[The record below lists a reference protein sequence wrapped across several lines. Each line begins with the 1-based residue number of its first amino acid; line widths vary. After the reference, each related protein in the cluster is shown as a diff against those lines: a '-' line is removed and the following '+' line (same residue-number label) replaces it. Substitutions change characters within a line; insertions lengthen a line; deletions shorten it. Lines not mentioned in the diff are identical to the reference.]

1 MQDKKTKIMKV
12 AVILGILI
20 LPLIYSIV
28 YLGGF
33 WDPYGNLEGV
43 PVALVNEDKC
53 EKDCKG
59 TELID
64 QLTDAATFK
73 FDVVS
78 KKKAEK
84 GLLNKKYY
92 AVITIPSDFTESFTK
107 ASTKDR
113 HEATITY
120 SPNKKTSYLASQI
133 INSAMTKV
141 QAKLRSE
148 VTKQVVNTLTDNLN
162 KVPEQT
168 KQIENGLTTISEGTS
183 KLNSGANQ
191 LKNGTVTLNTSYK
204 VFDGGINELTSG
216 LNTLNTNYK
225 TLDDG
230 INTLYDSVH
239 NTLLPQVTQSMTN
252 LQNGVAQIKD
262 GSNYITTTLTEA
274 DYKNQINSFM
284 DNTNQVY
291 QALAAMCDAGQLSNE
306 SLCQVAKA
314 YTTADDKGTTG
325 IQKLKAGT
333 NGLLDGQAKV
343 DAGINNLANNLSGIS
358 ALTQGLN
365 TLDESILKLKNGS
378 STVYSGIAKLK
389 EGANTL
395 ATNSAKIS
403 SGINTLD
410 SSVSTLQTG
419 TSQLNSGVNSAKTQ
433 VSSKITETE
442 NELKQLDGLDE
453 YAANSVKINEKDYG
467 KVDQYGTFF
476 APYFMSLSL
485 WIGGILIL
493 IGLYY
498 DPDGRFKLLGR
509 NTTNRP
515 LRLLAY
521 NGIGVLQALIL
532 GFILKS
538 AMGFTVTNVFL
549 YYISCIL
556 ISISFLSIILFLFI
570 NFKDV
575 GKFLAVVLLVLQL
588 AASGGTFP
596 VETEPAFYQ
605 AIYPFMPMHYSIE
618 LLRESFV
625 NIDSTIIT
633 RDVVILVGI
642 LVVFGGLT
650 LLTGYI
656 KTKKEKVKVK

>member
-33 WDPYGNLEGV
+33 WDPYGNLEGI

-141 QAKLRSE
+141 QAKLRSQ

-168 KQIENGLTTISEGTS
+168 KQIENGLITISEGTN

-204 VFDGGINELTSG
+204 AFDGGINELTSG

-239 NTLLPQVTQSMTN
+239 NTLLPQVTQSMTD
-252 LQNGVAQIKD
+252 LQKGVVQIKT
-262 GSNYITTTLTEA
+262 GSNEITTTLTKN
-274 DYKNQINSFM
+274 DYKNQINQFM

-291 QALAAMCDAGQLSNE
+291 TALAAMCDAGQLPNE
-306 SLCQVAKA
+306 SLCKVAKA
-314 YTTADDKGTTG
+314 YTTADDEGTTG

-378 STVYSGIAKLK
+378 STVYSGITKLK

-498 DPDGRFKLLGR
+498 DPDERFKLLGR

-515 LRLLAY
+515 LRLLVY

-633 RDVVILVGI
+633 RDVVILIGI